1 MNLNVID
8 YFKIFIQY
16 QGLEKKYIVSEFIDF
31 VFFVIYNKSLYYYF
45 LDVWMLKNYIK
56 FFIFVFFDNDKKKF
70 FDFKF
75 LYWYLYVV
83 E

>member
-16 QGLEKKYIVSEFIDF
+16 QGLGKKYIVSEFIDF

-75 LYWYLYVV
+75 SYWYLYVV